1 MKNRDKWITIA
12 FLVFILV
19 IPLVTVALAP
29 MPNIALIYRNAFPI
43 PVERKITHPMM
54 TSTIV

>member
-19 IPLVTVALAP
+19 IPLVTVA
-29 MPNIALIYRNAFPI
+29 RNMLPHQQETLTEE
-43 PVERKITHPMM
+43 ERAILEQNGTL
-54 TSTIV
+54 TSDS